1 MRPTFCATSTEQSA
15 NVFVPKYHRRQ
26 QLVNRLTRHQVQ
38 HSIRKLDAQLR
49 RELTVRLQL
58 HRVLRRI
65 TLQTHHLSS
74 DKGQHNGFSSP
85 SNDHSTQ
92 NLFKQARKLL
102 EKIHPKP
109 LVIAKDGRVVQSTL
123 GSRCYLQP
131 SPITYQNMIN
141 MPLKKMFIQQLL
153 EQNAPRSEESPEKY
167 RGGNPER
174 ISPPVLEALHE
185 VNQVDIE
192 AHDNGLPPLNKS
204 ITKFGKDP
212 HLVEVN
218 SDTAWGV
225 SSDTALDLSTNQSR
239 HSAHV
244 IHRPWNN
251 DNTNQEN
258 CEPNNPSPLRSVSD
272 DSRTKLH
279 EITPAHR
286 RMSFSA
292 AELFKAHNSPSS
304 DPSASVGDL
313 LSPDYMSRISA
324 KMNLTGISVNSSFP
338 YLYQT
343 TPSIDLLTAAYAAAL
358 THGGQNVGNTGTL
371 VPGSLLF
378 QAQMDQSHPTE
389 QKSTRH
395 STSFKESDTIQS
407 RDLLTSGGFPSTQP
421 SVFYPNSYWS
431 THLAADAT
439 NNHDVYNMSASAS
452 ALSKGHYN
460 DQAGLDDLEQEDLG
474 MRSSHCTL
482 SPTNSRTRP
491 SEDYLEQFMKVDQ
504 SQNILW
510 RQLADRFQRTLA
522 PNQCGVCNKV
532 LSCRS
537 ALTMHYRVHTEERP
551 FVCIICEKRFSTKGN
566 LKTHLGQHHETI
578 EAYRNAVA
586 VAMATGTALPRPP
599 PMSSSATL
607 PPPTGKIPSGETQ
620 LAPQFHKAENGSSL
634 YAGGAGDSLTGIPS
648 PTDLSMMMSTGA
660 LSLPWATHS
669 GLYPFARS
677 AIHPNLSSSIH
688 SDCPNDSR
696 QTETF
701 NSSSIG
707 TDERKP
713 HHSSL
718 LVSPTGRLDPGFYT
732 SPSNPFSRSH
742 GEEPKTGSPTTAT
755 SSVAP
760 QNESTPVKTKFFQG
774 FPKPHGELSILATE
788 QCN

>member
-1 MRPTFCATSTEQSA
+1 MRPTFCATSTDQSA
-15 NVFVPKYHRRQ
+15 NVFAPKYHRRQ
-26 QLVNRLTRHQVQ
+26 QFVNRLTRHQVQ

-58 HRVLRRI
+58 HRVLRRMTI
-65 TLQTHHLSS
+65 QTHHLSS
-74 DKGQHNGFSSP
+74 DKEQRNGFSSP

-109 LVIAKDGRVVQSTL
+109 VVIAKDGRVVQSTL
-123 GSRCYLQP
+123 GSRYLQP
-131 SPITYQNMIN
+131 SPATYQNVIN

-153 EQNAPRSEESPEKY
+153 EQNATRSEESPEKY
-167 RGGNPER
+167 RGGHPER

-192 AHDNGLPPLNKS
+192 AHDNGLPSLNKS

-218 SDTAWGV
+218 SGTAWGV

-258 CEPNNPSPLRSVSD
+258 CEPNNPSPLRSVTD

-279 EITPAHR
+279 EIPPAHR

-313 LSPDYMSRISA
+313 FSPDYMSRISA
-324 KMNLTGISVNSSFP
+324 KMNLTGISMNSSFP
-338 YLYQT
+338 HLYQT

-358 THGGQNVGNTGTL
+358 THGGQNVGSTGTI

-378 QAQMDQSHPTE
+378 QTQMDQSHPTE
-389 QKSTRH
+389 ERSTRH
-395 STSFKESDTIQS
+395 FTSFKESDTIQS
-407 RDLLTSGGFPSTQP
+407 RDLITSGGFPATQP
-421 SVFYPNSYWS
+421 SVFYPNAYWS
-431 THLAADAT
+431 THLAANAT
-439 NNHDVYNMSASAS
+439 NNHDVYNMSTSAS

-460 DQAGLDDLEQEDLG
+460 DQTALDDLEQEDLG

-537 ALTMHYRVHTEERP
+537 ALTMHYRVHT
-551 FVCIICEKRFSTKGN
+551 
-566 LKTHLGQHHETI
+566 
-578 EAYRNAVA
+578 AYRNAVA

-620 LAPQFHKAENGSSL
+620 LAPQFQKAENGSSL

-648 PTDLSMMMSTGA
+648 PTDLSMMMNTGA

-669 GLYPFARS
+669 GLFPFARS
-677 AIHPNLSSSIH
+677 AIHPNLSSSTH
-688 SDCPNDSR
+688 SDCPNESR

-701 NSSSIG
+701 NTSSIG

-713 HHSSL
+713 NQSSL
-718 LVSPTGRLDPGFYT
+718 LVSPSGRLDSGFYT
-732 SPSNPFSRSH
+732 SPSNPFSRNH
-742 GEEPKTGSPTTAT
+742 GEEPKTGSPTTSA
-755 SSVAP
+755 SSVTP

-774 FPKPHGELSILATE
+774 FPKPHAELSILATE
-788 QCN
+788 QCT